1 MGANHLE
8 QTNALFRKNLV
19 IQVMFLDLPF
29 LLGMFCVELYQQN
42 YALLK
47 EKKPE
52 SFVLAWTI
60 HYERASY
67 TKIL

>member
-19 IQVMFLDLPF
+19 IQVIFLDLPF

-47 EKKPE
+47 EKK
-52 SFVLAWTI
+52 A
-60 HYERASY
+60 
-67 TKIL
+67 